1 MRLAPGG
8 DSVQFPRYRHGE
20 AHMRLSRVLS
30 TIAIACVLAACGQ
43 AAAPNNA
50 EAQPAGQTAPAAP
63 AANAPVSE
71 AEKTA
76 ILAAL
81 HLRANPR
88 GLVMN
93 ACNDLVAP
101 QYVPVDVGVGRT
113 VLFAMVGGPSMYTC
127 YGDGPD
133 LHLMQQNGAGWTA
146 IYENSGGF
154 MVVLPSAHR
163 GARDLAFG
171 GPGFEHGKYEWNG
184 TSYVQHGAVGDEA
197 LANAQVY
204 PQ

>member
-1 MRLAPGG
+1 
-8 DSVQFPRYRHGE
+8 
-20 AHMRLSRVLS
+20 MRLSRVLA

-43 AAAPNNA
+43 AAAPGSA
-50 EAQPAGQTAPAAP
+50 EAEPTGQSAGAQP

-76 ILAAL
+76 ILTAL
-81 HLRANPR
+81 HLRANAQ
-88 GLVMN
+88 GLVVN
-93 ACNDLVAP
+93 ACNDPVAP
-101 QYVPVDVGVGRT
+101 QYLPVDVGVGRT
-113 VLFAMVGGPSMYTC
+113 VLFVMVGGPSIYTC

-133 LHLMQQNGAGWTA
+133 LHLMQQNGAAWTA
-146 IYENSGGF
+146 VYENSGGY
-154 MVVLPSAHR
+154 MVVLTTTHR

-184 TSYVQHGAVGDEA
+184 TSYVQNGTVDDEA
-197 LANAQVY
+197 LANAQTY